1 MDKLL
6 SLGIDPW
13 QMLLYLVNTGIIVVA
28 LTYYLYKPILKFI
41 DKRRDQIIK
50 SIDESKNLQET
61 FEKKLEESE
70 KKRHENEAELK
81 NEMANLHKFTEEKR
95 KELTADMEK
104 ARIDMMQKAHKE
116 IEEKKAALISDAEK
130 EVKALMSRIIL
141 DIVENKVPENVI
153 KESISSAWKQYNKH
167 V

>member
-13 QMLLYLVNTGIIVVA
+13 QMLLYLVNTGIIVVV
-28 LTYYLYKPILKFI
+28 LSFYLYKPILKFI
-41 DKRRDQIIK
+41 DKRRDQILK
-50 SIDESKNLQET
+50 SIDESRHLQEV

-70 KKRHENEAELK
+70 SKRKVTENELK
-81 NEMANLHKFTEEKR
+81 EEMANLHKFTEEKR

-104 ARIDMMQKAHKE
+104 ARTDMMQKAHKE
-116 IEEKKAALISDAEK
+116 IEERKAALVSEAEK
-130 EVKALMSRIIL
+130 EIKSLMTRIIL

-153 KESISSAWKQYNKH
+153 TESISSAWKQYK
-167 V
+167 